1 MKTVNIYIETTI
13 KAPTVKDGKY
23 ASALVFTKANGE
35 NAYRIVSGEECD
47 STYNRLTL
55 IAMIRSLQ
63 KLKERCHVVI
73 HTDNAYIKNISEQG
87 APEKW
92 RRSEW
97 KKATGAEVQNKE
109 LWKLYVE
116 EAEKHEIEFRFCE
129 SSEDQGL
136 LKEEIEGK

>member
-13 KAPTVKDGKY
+13 KSPIVKDGKY
-23 ASALVFTKANGE
+23 ASALVFTRSNGE
-35 NAYRIVSGEECD
+35 EAYRVMSGEECE

-55 IAMIRSLQ
+55 IAIIKSLQ
-63 KLKERCHVVI
+63 KLKEQCHVVI

-97 KKATGAEVQNKE
+97 KKSHRRGSPK
-109 LWKLYVE
+109 
-116 EAEKHEIEFRFCE
+116 
-129 SSEDQGL
+129 
-136 LKEEIEGK
+136 

>member
-97 KKATGAEVQNKE
+97 KKSYRSGSTE
-109 LWKLYVE
+109 
-116 EAEKHEIEFRFCE
+116 
-129 SSEDQGL
+129 
-136 LKEEIEGK
+136 

>member
-13 KAPTVKDGKY
+13 KSPIVKDGKY
-23 ASALVFTKANGE
+23 ASALVFTRSNGE
-35 NAYRIVSGEECD
+35 EAYRVMSGEECE

-55 IAMIRSLQ
+55 IAIIKSLQ
-63 KLKERCHVVI
+63 KLKEQCHVVI
-73 HTDNAYIKNISEQG
+73 HTDSAYIKNISEQG

-109 LWKLYVE
+109 LWKMYLE
-116 EAEKHEIEFRFCE
+116 EAEKHETEFRFCA
-129 SSEDQGL
+129 SNDYQGL
-136 LKEEIEGK
+136 LREELT

>member
-13 KAPTVKDGKY
+13 KSPVVKDGKY
-23 ASALVFTKANGE
+23 ASALVFTRSSGDE
-35 NAYRIVSGEECD
+35 AYRIISGEECE

-55 IAMIRSLQ
+55 IAIIKSLQ
-63 KLKERCHVVI
+63 KLKEQCHVVI

-97 KKATGAEVQNKE
+97 KKATGAEVQNRE
-109 LWKLYVE
+109 LWQMYLE
-116 EAEKHEIEFRFCE
+116 EAEKHETEFRFCD
-129 SSEDQGL
+129 SNDYQGL
-136 LKEEIEGK
+136 LREDLL

>member
-13 KAPTVKDGKY
+13 KSPIVKDGKY
-23 ASALVFTKANGE
+23 ASALVFTRSNGE
-35 NAYRIVSGEECD
+35 EAYRVMSGEECG

-55 IAMIRSLQ
+55 IAIIKSLQ
-63 KLKERCHVVI
+63 KLKEQCHVVI
-73 HTDNAYIKNISEQG
+73 HTEQG

-109 LWKLYVE
+109 LWKMYLE
-116 EAEKHEIEFRFCE
+116 EAEKHETEFRFCA
-129 SSEDQGL
+129 SNDYQGL
-136 LKEEIEGK
+136 LREELT